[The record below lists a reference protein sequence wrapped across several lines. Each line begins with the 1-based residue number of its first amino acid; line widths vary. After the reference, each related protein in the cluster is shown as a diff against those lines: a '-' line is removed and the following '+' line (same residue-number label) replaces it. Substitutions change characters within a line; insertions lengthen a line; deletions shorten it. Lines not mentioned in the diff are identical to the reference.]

1 MKFTFKEELL
11 EFIGYHQRACIG
23 LGCHSGLEEHDEVL
37 ESRMNLIEFCLKTR
51 QTACDEV
58 VAHFEAYTNAQSG
71 KILADQVKEILKV
84 E

>member
-1 MKFTFKEELL
+1 MEFTFKEELL
-11 EFIGYHQRACIG
+11 EYISDHQKASFD
-23 LGCHSGLEEHDEVL
+23 LGQDFTKPNHDEVIKA
-37 ESRMNLIEFCLKTR
+37 RIALIKFCLSTR

-71 KILADQVKEILKV
+71 KILADQVKEVLKV